1 MAALKLFVAGGT
13 DMKFTHGLAVAAA
26 ISVAGAMPALAW
38 YPYGSGSSSYDR
50 SYTGAYGQTY
60 SESGGCSYGGG
71 SASCDRSATGAYGR
85 TYSSSGSAT
94 YGAEGGSY
102 SRTVSAPY
110 GGSYYGSGSYYRP
123 RW

>member
-1 MAALKLFVAGGT
+1 
-13 DMKFTHGLAVAAA
+13 MKFTRVLAVAAA

-50 SYTGAYGQTY
+50 SYTGGNGQTY
-60 SESGGCSYGGG
+60 TDSGGCSYGGG

-85 TYSSSGSAT
+85 TYSYSGSAT
-94 YGAEGGSY
+94 YGSEGSSY
-102 SRTVSAPY
+102 SRTVSTPY